1 MTPGTSRRI
10 FTLVAAVPVMFTG
23 TACYEY
29 HSASPSAVHPGETVH
44 LVLSPEA
51 SSSLASTIGP
61 NATALDGRVVAA
73 DGGTLRLALTQIAR
87 SVGPEEFLKD
97 QVIDVPAGGAP
108 SITVRSV
115 DRMRTVLALG
125 GLLAGAIAAAAVTNQ
140 AGIVTI
146 KGGPPGST
154 K

>member
-1 MTPGTSRRI
+1 MTRHASRRI

-29 HSASPSAVHPGETVH
+29 HSASASAVHPGETVH
-44 LVLSPEA
+44 VVLSPEA
-51 SSSLASTIGP
+51 SSSLASSIGP

-73 DGGTLRLALTQIAR
+73 DAGALRLALTQIAR

-97 QVIDVPAGGAP
+97 QLIDVPAGGAP
-108 SITVRSV
+108 SVTVRSF

-125 GLLAGAIAAAAVTNQ
+125 GLLAGAIAAAVVTNE
-140 AGIVTI
+140 AGIISVRGAPTS
-146 KGGPPGST
+146 ST
-154 K
+154 R